1 MRRPAM
7 RVLKR
12 IALHWAMAVLV
23 GIVPFTGC
31 EREENVLD
39 VETPDGKIEVNR
51 DKDDG
56 SIEVEVD
63 DK

>member
-1 MRRPAM
+1 MKI
-7 RVLKR
+7 LKR
-12 IALHWAMAVLV
+12 AALLGAMALFV
-23 GIVPFTGC
+23 GVVPFTGC

-39 VETPDGKIEVNR
+39 VETPDGELEVNR